1 MTKEE
6 FLMLQQKQLE
16 SGLNLTSYLKQI
28 SVSYSNYHYWRRK
41 YEDERKESRPVELLA
56 PISVRNAP
64 SPSQGTRE
72 GISVSLPNGMLVHFS
87 PSMEG
92 VAMRFLSEM
101 GGRHV

>member
-6 FLMLQQKQLE
+6 FLKLQQKQLE
-16 SGLNLTSYLKQI
+16 SGLNLTSYLKQN
-28 SVSYSNYHYWRRK
+28 SVSYSNYRYWRSK
-41 YEDERKESRPVELLA
+41 YADERKENLSAELLA

-64 SPSQGTRE
+64 SLSPSTRE

-87 PSMEG
+87 PSMEDM
-92 VAMRFLSEM
+92 AMRFLSEM

>member
-6 FLMLQQKQLE
+6 FLELQQRQLE
-16 SGLNLTSYLKQI
+16 SGLNLTSYLKRI

-41 YEDERKESRPVELLA
+41 YDDGRKEDLPSEILA

-64 SPSQGTRE
+64 SPSQGARE

-87 PSMEG
+87 PGMG
-92 VAMRFLSEM
+92 DAAMRFLSEM
-101 GGRHV
+101 GGCHV